1 VIGGN
6 IMAELLNIEL
16 TQEQATQMDS
26 QIEAMLARMRKANE
40 QMARDQEDI
49 ERLKKETAVIIADI
63 QKKVA

>member
-1 VIGGN
+1 
-6 IMAELLNIEL
+6 MAELLNIEL

-26 QIEAMLARMRKANE
+26 QLEAMLARMRKANE

>member
-1 VIGGN
+1 
-6 IMAELLNIEL
+6 MAELLNWNF
-16 TQEQATQMDS
+16 TQEQARQMDS
-26 QIEAMLARMRKANE
+26 QIEEMLARMRKANE